1 MKPSIHFMWVPSDG
15 KKPSHTPIM
24 LALKSLKNEVTH
36 NTLGSLGL
44 DAQGHSDCFQ
54 LSFLRVAIIFM
65 CLCAWEQK
73 QKTGL

>member
-15 KKPSHTPIM
+15 KKPSRSPIM

-54 LSFLRVAIIFM
+54 LSFL
-65 CLCAWEQK
+65 
-73 QKTGL
+73 